1 MGGSLNM
8 DLLIFLHTVKL
19 YRAVLV
25 ALVTD
30 SESSTE
36 NAAQLSN
43 CGLNWYIG
51 IRKETAG
58 DSEM

>member
-8 DLLIFLHTVKL
+8 DLFLFLHSQIIQHSLGGTV
-19 YRAVLV
+19 A
-25 ALVTD
+25 D

-36 NAAQLSN
+36 NAAQQSN